1 MTVFNKDVL
10 FMCHFE
16 KAMIK
21 AIQQHYPSVHVKC
34 CFFHYTQ
41 SLRKKAKEVI
51 KSTTTSGGENAE
63 NARKSMKAVR
73 RMMPP
78 LVPEELVT
86 PQLVELI
93 IAASF
98 NGYTEIPLDV
108 KAFGN
113 YVLRIYVG
121 KHHPRSSAS
130 AGPRYPLALWNV
142 SGMASRT
149 NNAAESVH
157 AQMNPDVN
165 GKVSVF
171 EFLSTIEKQ
180 MAKTNDRVATGCKWE
195 TKTVERVK
203 NGLLAHELHQLL
215 NGEQGVVNF
224 LDNCGSIVKMKS
236 VTESTVFV
244 PQTISSA
251 EDTKWISDNREQV
264 VAAAKDLYRRLR
276 SGRPMVDDDVLE
288 NVSSWSF
295 QDPED
300 PVVHVAAIETEFS
313 LVNDHLRNFF
323 E

>member
-1 MTVFNKDVL
+1 M
-10 FMCHFE
+10 
-16 KAMIK
+16 
-21 AIQQHYPSVHVKC
+21 
-34 CFFHYTQ
+34 
-41 SLRKKAKEVI
+41 EVI

-121 KHHPRSSAS
+121 KHHPRSRAS
-130 AGPRYPLALWNV
+130 TGPRYPLALWNV
-142 SGMASRT
+142 SVMTSRT

-157 AQMNPDVN
+157 AQMNPQVN

-180 MAKTNDRVATGCKWE
+180 MAKTNDRVANGCKPE
-195 TKTVERVK
+195 TKAIELVK
-203 NGLLAHELHQLL
+203 SGLLAHGLHKLL

-224 LDNCGSIVKMKS
+224 LDNCVSIVKMKS
-236 VTESTVFV
+236 VAESKAFV
-244 PQTISSA
+244 PQTSLLPRTRNGFQTIVSRWLLPQKIFIA
-251 EDTKWISDNREQV
+251 DCVLV
-264 VAAAKDLYRRLR
+264 VRWLMMMFWKTSHHGLSKILKILLFMLQR
-276 SGRPMVDDDVLE
+276 SKQ
-288 NVSSWSF
+288 NSHW
-295 QDPED
+295 
-300 PVVHVAAIETEFS
+300 
-313 LVNDHLRNFF
+313 
-323 E
+323 